1 MAAESHAPLKVAR
14 VELVGVDG
22 AAGDEFDDRQNGAI
36 KEILVWLY
44 RYKQAPHR

>member
-1 MAAESHAPLKVAR
+1 MSAESQIPVRVAR
-14 VELVGVDG
+14 VEVVGVDG
-22 AAGDEFDDRQNGAI
+22 AAGDDLDDRQNGAI